1 MKVGIEALG
10 AHLGHLLHVVGHDVL
25 QQLLQIA
32 AGVDVLQLLLVQVQH
47 LVHSPLELELRNKW
61 LNEYLHSTCW
71 WLGLRTGL

>member
-32 AGVDVLQLLLVQVQH
+32 AGVNVLQLLLVQVQH
-47 LVHSPLELELRNKW
+47 LVHTPLELELEIR
-61 LNEYLHSTCW
+61 
-71 WLGLRTGL
+71 G